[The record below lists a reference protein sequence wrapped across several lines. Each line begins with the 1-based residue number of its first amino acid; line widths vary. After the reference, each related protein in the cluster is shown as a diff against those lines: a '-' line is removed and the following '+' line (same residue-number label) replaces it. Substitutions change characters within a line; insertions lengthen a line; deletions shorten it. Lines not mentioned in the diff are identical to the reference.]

1 MAKNP
6 SYNFWQ
12 FLADFSKSKKFLL
25 TVGILLGIVAILL
38 ATGYLSYKN
47 GRLTIGPQDSKID
60 TTQKTPDISQSSTGN
75 QSPNIQSGGDVNV
88 SYGDSKTSDTARKK
102 KDSLIHR

>member
-1 MAKNP
+1 MAKNA
-6 SYNFWQ
+6 SFNFWQ
-12 FLADFSKSKKFLL
+12 FLAHFSKSKRFLL

-47 GRLTIGPQDSKID
+47 GSLTVGLQRTQID

-75 QSPNIQSGGDVNV
+75 QSPNIQSGGDVHV
-88 SYGDSKTSDTARKK
+88 SYGDSKTSDTAFKT